1 MSAFDNTN
9 DPPPTTGDVKSSMPT
24 DSGLEDAGVVDWEV
38 SCIDDVD
45 VVASVPQAPSNTV
58 AAKTP
63 TNAER
68 LTWSS

>member
-1 MSAFDNTN
+1 
-9 DPPPTTGDVKSSMPT
+9 MPT